1 MSQQDRQASTR
12 RAFLERVAA
21 GTGLGMAAALLPGCS
36 GDTASQGT
44 LGASGE
50 KPLRCLFSNAGLIST
65 WCSLGKTTAE
75 LWGTLLNVDVVW
87 ADGEFDQ
94 QKQRQVLDIK
104 IEEDWDYC
112 CFQAVQIDT
121 LEEPVKRLKARG
133 VPVISMDVDI
143 VDRSRW
149 RDVGVWMHVTADQ
162 DFMGYSSSRYMME
175 KIGGKGKVIHIG
187 GLSAH
192 TGAQGRKRGFEKA
205 LQEFP
210 EIEVVGGGVRWC
222 DWLKDKALDAF
233 TAITSAADTR
243 IAGAFFHS
251 DDMALACANSIK
263 DDPTHKD
270 MVITAVDGQKEG
282 LTGVR
287 EGTLAAT
294 TVNPV
299 CLIHMWALTFGQFI
313 VRNNEPVESL
323 PLEVIAPGPLVSR
336 ESGNLDAMFFLADP
350 KHCLV

>member
-1 MSQQDRQASTR
+1 MSQQQPTR

-21 GTGLGMAAALLPGCS
+21 GAGLGAAAALLPGCS
-36 GDTASQGT
+36 SDTGT
-44 LGASGE
+44 SGAGSAASGE

-65 WCSLGKTTAE
+65 WCSLGKKTAE
-75 LWGTLLNVDVVW
+75 LWGKLLNVEVVW

-104 IEEDWDYC
+104 IEEDWDFC

-121 LEEPVKRLKARG
+121 LEEPVKKLKARG

-149 RDVGVWMHVTADQ
+149 REVGVWMHVTADQ

-210 EIEVVGGGVRWC
+210 EVEVVGGGVRWC
-222 DWLKDKALDAF
+222 DWEKSKALDAF
-233 TAITSAADTR
+233 TAIINQHDTP

-251 DDMALACANSIK
+251 DDMSLVCADKVK
-263 DDPTHKD
+263 DTIHNK
-270 MVITAVDGQKEG
+270 MVITAVDGQAEG
-282 LTGVR
+282 LKGVKS
-287 EGTLAAT
+287 GALGAT

-313 VRNNEPVESL
+313 VRNNEPVDSL

-350 KHCLV
+350 RHCLV